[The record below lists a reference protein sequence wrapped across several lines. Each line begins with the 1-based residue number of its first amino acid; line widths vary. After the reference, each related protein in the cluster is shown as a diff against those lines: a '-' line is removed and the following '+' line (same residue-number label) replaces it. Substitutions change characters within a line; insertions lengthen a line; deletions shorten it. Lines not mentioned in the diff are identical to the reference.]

1 MEISVNVKAIMT
13 IPMTPPKFEVNYSDD
28 ECTSIITLP
37 IRLSVLEAIAFK
49 TACDELLKQH
59 SVKKIILDCQKTNFI
74 DSSGVGSL
82 VHLLKGTLTNQVEL
96 ILTNVGTSV
105 LGVLSLTGL
114 DSRLVIEAA
123 DVSPENGSRNN
134 NNQDLPETHPSV
146 RSWIKRF
153 MDIVGSLIGLVITA
167 ILFVPIAIAIK
178 LDSPDGP
185 IFFKQVRCG
194 WLGKKFSIWK
204 FRSMKP
210 DAEKYK
216 AEMLKLNDLKDNKM
230 FKSENDPRITKVG
243 CWLRKSS
250 LDELPQFW
258 NVLKGEM
265 SLVGTRPP
273 TPDEVEQY
281 EVPEWQRLNVKPGMT
296 GEWQVKG
303 RSTVR
308 TFEEV
313 IKLDLD
319 YQNNWSLAYDLKLV
333 LSTVLILFQKN
344 SGAY

>member
-1 MEISVNVKAIMT
+1 MT
-13 IPMTPPKFEVNYSDD
+13 IPMTPPKFTIGYSDD
-28 ECTSIITLP
+28 HEVSIIALP
-37 IRLSVLEAIAFK
+37 PRLSAVEAIAFK
-49 TACDELLKQH
+49 TTCDELVKQE
-59 SVKKIILDCQKTNFI
+59 SLKKIILDCQETKFI

-82 VHLLKGTLTNQVEL
+82 VHLLKGTIAKNIEL

-105 LGVLSLTGL
+105 QGVLTLTGL
-114 DSRLVIEAA
+114 SERLIIQPATLVDSPSSNKNTA
-123 DVSPENGSRNN
+123 
-134 NNQDLPETHPSV
+134 NQDLPETHPSV
-146 RSWIKRF
+146 RSWVKRVI
-153 MDIVGSLIGLVITA
+153 DIVGSIVGLIITG
-167 ILFVPIAIAIK
+167 ILFIPIAIAIK
-178 LDSPDGP
+178 IDSPGP
-185 IFFKQVRCG
+185 IFFKQIRCG
-194 WLGKKFSIWK
+194 WLGKNFYIWK
-204 FRSMKP
+204 FRSMTQ
-210 DAEKYK
+210 DAEKCK
-216 AEMLKLNDLKDNKM
+216 AEVLALNNLENTKM

-243 CWLRKSS
+243 HWLRKTS

-258 NVLKGEM
+258 NVLRGEM

-303 RSTVR
+303 RSTIR

-319 YQNNWSLAYDLKLV
+319 YQHNWSLIYDLKLII
-333 LSTVLILFQKN
+333 STVLILFRKN

>member
-1 MEISVNVKAIMT
+1 
-13 IPMTPPKFEVNYSDD
+13 MTPPKFTIGYSDD
-28 ECTSIITLP
+28 HEVSIITLP
-37 IRLSVLEAIAFK
+37 PRLSAVEAIAFK
-49 TACDELLKQH
+49 TTCDELIKQEE
-59 SVKKIILDCQKTNFI
+59 SLKKIILDCEQTKFI

-82 VHLLKGTLTNQVEL
+82 VHLLKGTIAKNIEL

-105 LGVLSLTGL
+105 QGVLTLTGL
-114 DSRLVIEAA
+114 SERLIIQPATSVDPAN
-123 DVSPENGSRNN
+123 SNN
-134 NNQDLPETHPSV
+134 NNSNQDLPETHPSV
-146 RSWIKRF
+146 RSWIKRVI
-153 MDIVGSLIGLVITA
+153 DIVGSLVGLVITG
-167 ILFVPIAIAIK
+167 ILLIPIAIAIK
-178 LDSPDGP
+178 IDSPGP
-185 IFFKQVRCG
+185 IFFKQIRCG
-194 WLGKKFSIWK
+194 WLGKKFYIWK
-204 FRSMKP
+204 FRSMKQ
-210 DAEKYK
+210 DAEKCK
-216 AEMLKLNDLKDNKM
+216 AEVLALNKLKDTKM
-230 FKSENDPRITKVG
+230 FKSEDDPRITKVG
-243 CWLRKSS
+243 RWLRRTS

-303 RSTVR
+303 RSTIR

-319 YQNNWSLAYDLKLV
+319 YQHNWSLIYDLKLIIG
-333 LSTVLILFQKN
+333 TVLILFRKN